1 MVGYEITEISVHYYN
16 GSTDTDS
23 TPALVFLGPCYVAD
37 AMTDKLGAKLGENPN
52 LPEKR
57 AWTRYNPDP
66 KVPVVFR
73 GMRSPQ
79 LSAGDIVDISAGG
92 LRLEAPCASGSPM
105 LWGDKFVMT
114 VAYSESNRK
123 AGIEGLVL
131 EAVAVEVIS
140 NAKTFVI
147 RGRFINPGDHT
158 QIATYIRTLEI
169 GKSEIPQPTVDF
181 SPEREKSG

>member
-1 MVGYEITEISVHYYN
+1 
-16 GSTDTDS
+16 
-23 TPALVFLGPCYVAD
+23 
-37 AMTDKLGAKLGENPN
+37 MTDKPADSFRKNSN

-79 LSAGDIVDISAGG
+79 LSAGDIVDISKGG
-92 LRLEAPCASGSPM
+92 LRLEAPCASGTPM

-131 EAVAVEVIS
+131 EGIVVEVS
-140 NAKTFVI
+140 SSAKMFVV
-147 RGRFINPGDHT
+147 RGRFVHPGDLE
-158 QIATYIRTLEI
+158 QIGAYIRGLGQVRSGTPEA
-169 GKSEIPQPTVDF
+169 TVDF